1 MTYRELLEL
10 TKKHPN
16 PFWKKERHDKEFEN
30 KYKAWLEQQ
39 NQAAITYNIKE
50 KQREF

>member
-16 PFWKKERHDKEFEN
+16 PFWNKKQHDIEFEY
-30 KYKAWLEQQ
+30 KYRIWVERQ
-39 NQAAITYNIKE
+39 NHKFDPKDYKTK
-50 KQREF
+50 KL